1 MTVPPIH
8 PELPDAHAIRTAVVA
23 MRPEDEP
30 AWGRMTAPQMLE
42 HLARFHEVYLG
53 RVPVPGL
60 MRFLARLVGG
70 PFVRKFLATSPWEMK
85 RGMGTMPQLRMDR
98 VLVDEDQFDTV
109 RSRVLA
115 TFDEI
120 HAKTGSWDH
129 PLYGSIDAR
138 TGQALARHHAAHH
151 LHQFGKLGPDP
162 E

>member
-8 PELPDAHAIRTAVVA
+8 SDLPDAHAIRTALAA
-23 MRPEDEP
+23 MRVEDEP
-30 AWGRMTAPQMLE
+30 AWGRMNASQMLE

-60 MRFLARLVGG
+60 MRFLAKLIGG

-85 RGMGTMPQLRMDR
+85 RGMGTMPQIRMDR
-98 VLVDEDQFDTV
+98 VMIDEDDFESV
-109 RSRVLA
+109 RARTIA

-120 HAKTGSWDH
+120 LNRTGTWDH

-138 TGQALARHHAAHH
+138 TVHALARHHAAHH